1 MLPRGWSLI
10 YIDFDNGAQRCL
22 IGAQLIKQQQLR
34 GELRNMQMRNEILMD
49 FLCQWFDYKGSDLG
63 SLSISHWAVFT
74 EYPPHPS
81 PPRSL
86 PQHCF
91 IPLLCW
97 KYLVTNIPVQFHQ
110 SSCETFLATSHL
122 QISWQ
127 FSTTNMSK
135 CLNIFE
141 KSYRNPAT
149 FNFRRWKYLGSHVTS
164 VNIYSSLTLK

>member
-10 YIDFDNGAQRCL
+10 YIDIDNGALSCL
-22 IGAQLIKQQQLR
+22 IGWELIKQRQSERWTEQ
-34 GELRNMQMRNEILMD
+34 
-49 FLCQWFDYKGSDLG
+49 CKWDLDG
-63 SLSISHWAVFT
+63 L
-74 EYPPHPS
+74 S
-81 PPRSL
+81 PPVIWLQRLRSRKSQHLPPGCIYWVSHLPPSL
-86 PQHCF
+86 PLSPQPCF

-97 KYLVTNIPVQFHQ
+97 KYLVTNIPVQFLP

-122 QISWQ
+122 QVSWQ

-149 FNFRRWKYLGSHVTS
+149 FNFRIWK
-164 VNIYSSLTLK
+164 